1 MTLSFNHLVF
11 IIEPILLQIR
21 RELAWT
27 GRKSLKLT
35 STVQIII
42 LFFAIYIG
50 CEGLIMRVSKLFM
63 STQREVPSDAEIV
76 SHQLML
82 RAGLMRKAAAG
93 IYSYMPM
100 GYRAYR
106 KVEAIVR
113 EEMDRAGAQE
123 LIMPAV
129 LPAETYMASG
139 RWEKFGPEM
148 FRLKDRGGRQF
159 CLGPTHEE
167 PFTEAV
173 RDTIRS
179 YRNLPVT
186 LYQIQHKYRDEKRP
200 RFGVVRSR
208 EFVMKD
214 AYSFDVDEAGL
225 DKSYLIM
232 KDAYC
237 KIFDRCNLDY
247 ILVDADSGAMGG
259 SGSQEFMVKS
269 AVGEDA
275 IAYCPDCDYAANEEK
290 APCPEVPVS
299 KDFEML
305 PIEKIETPHVKT
317 IEELME
323 FMHSEPTAF
332 AKTILY
338 NIDGKI
344 VAVMV
349 RGDRE
354 INETKLGNL
363 FDATEMNLASFEE
376 VERVTGAAVG
386 FAGPVDLKEKVEVI
400 ADYEV
405 AAMQNFI
412 VGANETDYHFKNVN
426 FGRDFTPDRVVDVR
440 CAVEGDPCPKC
451 GKPLAMCR
459 GIEVGHIFKLGT
471 KYSDALHCIYLD
483 KDGKENSMIMGCYG
497 IGVSRT
503 LAAIIEQ
510 HYDEN
515 GIIWPMSV
523 APYQV
528 IVVPTTSQDEAV
540 VKMANE
546 IHDALEK
553 AGAEVLID
561 DREERA
567 GVKFKDADLIG
578 IPVRITV
585 GRKAAEGKVEYKLR
599 AGSEVVEMTAEE
611 AIAAALKEIE
621 EKK

>member
-1 MTLSFNHLVF
+1 
-11 IIEPILLQIR
+11 
-21 RELAWT
+21 
-27 GRKSLKLT
+27 
-35 STVQIII
+35 
-42 LFFAIYIG
+42 
-50 CEGLIMRVSKLFM
+50 M

-179 YRNLPVT
+179 YRQLPVT

-269 AVGEDA
+269 SVGEDA
-275 IAYCPDCDYAANEEK
+275 IAYCPACDYAANEEK
-290 APCPEVPVS
+290 APCPKVEAP

-305 PIEKIETPHVKT
+305 AMEKIETPHVKT

-386 FAGPVDLKEKVEVI
+386 FAGPVGLKEKVEVI
-400 ADYEV
+400 ADFEV
-405 AAMQNFI
+405 TAMQNFI

-426 FGRDFTPDRVVDVR
+426 LGRDFTPDRVVDIR

-451 GKPLAMCR
+451 GKPMAMCR

-515 GIIWPMSV
+515 GIIWPMAV

-540 VKMANE
+540 VKMAEE

-553 AGAEVLID
+553 KGIEVLID

-578 IPVRITV
+578 FPIRITV

-599 AGSEVVEMTAEE
+599 AGSEVLEMTADE
-611 AIAAALKEIE
+611 AVAAALKEIE
-621 EKK
+621 NSL